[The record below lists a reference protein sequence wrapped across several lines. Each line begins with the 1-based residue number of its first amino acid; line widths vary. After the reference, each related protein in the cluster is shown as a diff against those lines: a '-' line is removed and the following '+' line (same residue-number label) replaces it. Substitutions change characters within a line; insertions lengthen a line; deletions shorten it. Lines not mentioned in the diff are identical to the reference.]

1 MNYKEWSLQSL
12 YRVSL
17 RLGAGGHPGMHC
29 ANSFSSKNGST
40 SLVAG
45 VLSPGKLSEYPE
57 WMPTM
62 LLTQK
67 ISGFDSVM

>member
-1 MNYKEWSLQSL
+1 
-12 YRVSL
+12 
-17 RLGAGGHPGMHC
+17 MHC

-40 SLVAG
+40 SFVAG
-45 VLSPGKLSEYPE
+45 VLSLGKLSEYPE
-57 WMPTM
+57 WMPTT

>member
-17 RLGAGGHPGMHC
+17 RLVAGGHPGMHC
-29 ANSFSSKNGST
+29 ANSFSS
-40 SLVAG
+40 LVAG
-45 VLSPGKLSEYPE
+45 VLSLGKLSEYPQ
-57 WMPTM
+57 WMPTT